1 MAGGEGS
8 SKISI
13 STIDSVSRCVL
24 TPCKRRSTISLLCT
38 LSIFSGDISSPFVA
52 VGGGDEK
59 NKEQMNHSLQVSV
72 LLRLQRQIKREQA
85 RER

>member
-24 TPCKRRSTISLLCT
+24 TPCKRRSTISLLRT
-38 LSIFSGDISSPFVA
+38 LSIFSGDISSPFVV

-59 NKEQMNHSLQVSV
+59 KQRADESRFTSV
-72 LLRLQRQIKREQA
+72 CSPATPKADQKRA
-85 RER
+85 S